1 MLRNHL
7 KDDERLTDLIWLS
20 EDFRLTVTSEQEAET
35 VSQVLI
41 DLLDLVDPHQ
51 IKQLNFTNGSLF
63 CG

>member
-1 MLRNHL
+1 MIRNHL

-41 DLLDLVDPHQ
+41 DMLDLVDPNQ